1 MIAVDGVDL
10 ASWWRCNWFSSRGFS
25 SWRCWLLC
33 CAWAINRARA
43 AVGAIFVARA
53 DGGAFLH
60 FRLALAHASWLV
72 KTAVAHAIVRFVGAQ
87 VATDLLVV
95 AVFLDA
101 VWWRGWSG
109 AVLIANL
116 VVARAA
122 VGAVR
127 VAGTVVRALV
137 EIVAVALVLAY
148 ARTIAI
154 GDTLISDGNAVVDA
168 FVSFVAP
175 NNEALFDDGRIF
187 GIAAPSWA
195 GAAVGAF
202 LVAGA
207 SVHASVLVRSAD

>member
-10 ASWWRCNWFSSRGFS
+10 ASWWRCNWFSCRGFS
-25 SWRCWLLC
+25 SWRCWLFC
-33 CAWAINRARA
+33 CAWAINR
-43 AVGAIFVARA
+43 
-53 DGGAFLH
+53 
-60 FRLALAHASWLV
+60 
-72 KTAVAHAIVRFVGAQ
+72 
-87 VATDLLVV
+87 
-95 AVFLDA
+95 
-101 VWWRGWSG
+101 
-109 AVLIANL
+109 
-116 VVARAA
+116 ARAA

-175 NNEALFDDGRIF
+175 NNEALFDDGRIL